1 MAVVLKVELRPSKVA
16 LFVFRGSIPMG
27 MFRSCPVP
35 KQTALGV
42 LPLILN
48 LISILLPCRASG
60 LKNAGLVQTFEAYH
74 DIFFEI

>member
-1 MAVVLKVELRPSKVA
+1 
-16 LFVFRGSIPMG
+16 MG

-60 LKNAGLVQTFEAYH
+60 LKNAGLLQTFEAYH